1 MKKYE
6 IEYEVSNLFGERSE
20 RLTTVEPINSDS
32 AFNAVAMLAQRIG
45 DSHRRMIDIFNVKEL
60 P

>member
-6 IEYEVSNLFGERSE
+6 IEYEVSNLFGKRSE
-20 RLTTVEPINSDS
+20 RLITLQPINSDS

-45 DSHRRMIDIFNVKEL
+45 DSHRNIIDIFNVKEL